1 METVSWKH
9 SVRNYVSVLNIGIL
23 MIIIK
28 LNGGLGNQMFQ
39 FALYQAFIGKGV
51 PVKLDRSKYSHL
63 DEKRACILDYPC
75 FDLHYELCT
84 KREARQYVIGTGMT
98 ARVLTKLVGDK
109 KTHIYEKSEYEYD
122 PDVLTL
128 TEGYLDGFWQ
138 TWKYMDGIQDTV
150 RKCFTFTCEQS
161 KEVKEYLEKIRQTN
175 SVAVHIRRGDYL
187 KLQNIY
193 GNICT
198 EEYYRN
204 AITKMYQMIEN
215 PVFFFF
221 SDDMEWAKQTFT
233 FDKNF
238 VFADGRGV
246 WQDYHDMHLMS
257 ECKNMIMAN
266 SSFSWWAAFLNDNV
280 DKQIIC
286 PARWI
291 NHKNTPD
298 VSCTEWIRL

>member
-1 METVSWKH
+1 MEA
-9 SVRNYVSVLNIGIL
+9 Y
-23 MIIIK
+23 
-28 LNGGLGNQMFQ
+28 
-39 FALYQAFIGKGV
+39 
-51 PVKLDRSKYSHL
+51 
-63 DEKRACILDYPC
+63 
-75 FDLHYELCT
+75 
-84 KREARQYVIGTGMT
+84 
-98 ARVLTKLVGDK
+98 
-109 KTHIYEKSEYEYD
+109 
-122 PDVLTL
+122 
-128 TEGYLDGFWQ
+128 
-138 TWKYMDGIQDTV
+138 
-150 RKCFTFTCEQS
+150 
-161 KEVKEYLEKIRQTN
+161 EYLEKIRQTN

-266 SSFSWWAAFLNDNV
+266 SSFSWWAAFLNANV

-298 VSCTEWIRL
+298 VYDTWEPKIDDIIYLPYNGIFYQIRDVKYWDEAFGLKSHTYTLTLKVYKDDKYTIADNPTIPKDDPIWDIAPSAAPAQYQSPYYASEAPFSPADFSVY